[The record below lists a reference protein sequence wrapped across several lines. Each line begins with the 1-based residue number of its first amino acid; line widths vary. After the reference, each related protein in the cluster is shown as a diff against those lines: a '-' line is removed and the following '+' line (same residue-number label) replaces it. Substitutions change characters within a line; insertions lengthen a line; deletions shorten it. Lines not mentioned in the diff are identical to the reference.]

1 MESFDVSNRSFA
13 AAMSA
18 DVHQVLREHLLRMDG
33 QEDLCFALWTPSEGG
48 ERLTVLIHTVLLPEP
63 DERQVHGNVSYNPRY
78 LRRACDEAMRVGCG
92 IALLHSHPAG
102 RGWQGMSDDD
112 IKAEQRCA
120 GPAGALTGLP
130 FVGLTI
136 AGDEHW
142 SARVWT
148 HQGGRVYQPQACR
161 AVRVVGT
168 RLVSSFYDRLVPSP
182 VFREQLR
189 RTISVWGEENHAKL
203 ARLRIGIVGLG
214 SVGSIVAESLARMGM
229 TDLVLIDFDTV
240 EYVNLDRLVIATE
253 ADVGRLKVE
262 VAQERI
268 ERVATAA
275 HVCIRGVPFSVAEAE
290 GYRAALDCDVIFSCV
305 DRARPRH
312 ILNHLAYAHLI
323 PVIDGGIQV
332 RFKFN
337 RFSGVDWQLQTAGPE
352 RACLQCLG
360 TYDPADVSTEE
371 AGLMDDPSYI
381 AGLGAKQIR
390 RNENVFPF
398 ATNLASLEV
407 LQLVALVTGIGGI
420 GDFGVQRYRYVPG
433 IVQSDVKRR
442 CDEGCEQR
450 ELVAH
455 GDRHFSLIG
464 RDLAAE
470 QARSEHRFKLEARL
484 TSSTTSATSTI
495 CLHSSSTTPDHGSS
509 VAMSP

>member
-13 AAMSA
+13 AALSA
-18 DVHQVLREHLLRMDG
+18 NVHQVLLEQLLRMDG
-33 QEDLCFALWTPSEGG
+33 QEDLCFALWTPSEGR
-48 ERLTVLIHTVLLPEP
+48 ERVTALIHTVLLPAP
-63 DERQVHGNVSYNPRY
+63 GERQVHGNASYNLQY
-78 LRRACDEAMRVGCG
+78 LRRACDEALRTGAG
-92 IALLHSHPAG
+92 LALLHSHPAG

-112 IKAEQRCA
+112 IEAERRCA
-120 GPAGALTGLP
+120 GPAGGMTGLP

-136 AGDEHW
+136 AGNHHW
-142 SARVWT
+142 SARIWV
-148 HQGGRVYQPQACR
+148 HHGGRVHQPQPCR
-161 AVRVVGT
+161 VVRVVG
-168 RLVSSFYDRLVPSP
+168 VRLVPSFNDRLVLRP
-182 VFREQLR
+182 AFREQQR
-189 RTISVWGEENHAKL
+189 RTISVWGEENHAQL

-214 SVGSIVAESLARMGM
+214 SVGSMVAESLARMGM
-229 TDLVLIDFDTV
+229 TDFVLIDFDAV

-262 VAQERI
+262 VAQERM

-275 HVCIRGVPFSVAEAE
+275 GIRVRGVPYSVVEPE
-290 GYRAALDCDVIFSCV
+290 GYGAALDCDVIFCCV

-312 ILNHLAYAHLI
+312 VLNHFAYAHLI

-332 RFKFN
+332 RFKRD
-337 RFSGVDWQLQTAGPE
+337 RFSGVDWQLQTAGPG

-381 AGLGAKQIR
+381 AGLGAERIR

-420 GDFGVQRYRYVPG
+420 DDLGVQRYRYIPG
-433 IVQSDVKRR
+433 ILQANVERR
-442 CDEGCEQR
+442 CDDGCEQR
-450 ELVAH
+450 DLIGQ
-455 GDRHFSLIG
+455 GDRHFTLMG
-464 RDLAAE
+464 RDFAAE
-470 QARSEHRFKLEARL
+470 QSRPKQGVQQAPRFTA
-484 TSSTTSATSTI
+484 
-495 CLHSSSTTPDHGSS
+495 
-509 VAMSP
+509 